1 MIIKF
6 SKNAVKFLEKL
17 TERDK
22 EKIRLKIKLLVTSI
36 EEEGILPFRKM
47 DIKKLEGN
55 WKGFMRLRIGKS
67 RVIFRIDKDKDEIY
81 IYEID
86 FRGDVYK

>member
-1 MIIKF
+1 MTIKF
-6 SKNAVKFLEKL
+6 SKNAIKFLEKL
-17 TERDK
+17 IERDK
-22 EKIRLKIKLLVTSI
+22 EKIRLKIKLLATSI
-36 EEEGILPFRKM
+36 EEGILPFRKM

-55 WKGFMRLRIGKS
+55 WKGFMRLRIGKL
-67 RVIFRIDKDKDEIY
+67 RVIFRIDKDTDEIY

>member
-6 SKNAVKFLEKL
+6 SKRAIKFLDKLSEK
-17 TERDK
+17 DQ
-22 EKIRLKIKLLVTSI
+22 EKIRSKIKFLVTSI
-36 EEEGILPFRKM
+36 DEEGIIPFRKI
-47 DIKKLEGN
+47 DIKKLDGD
-55 WKGFMRLRIGKS
+55 WKGFMRLRIGKI
-67 RVIFRIDKDKDEIY
+67 RIIFKINREKDEMY

>member
-22 EKIRLKIKLLVTSI
+22 ENIRLKIKLLVTSI
-36 EEEGILPFRKM
+36 EEEGILPFRKI

-67 RVIFRIDKDKDEIY
+67 RVIFRIDKDKDEMY
-81 IYEID
+81 VYEID